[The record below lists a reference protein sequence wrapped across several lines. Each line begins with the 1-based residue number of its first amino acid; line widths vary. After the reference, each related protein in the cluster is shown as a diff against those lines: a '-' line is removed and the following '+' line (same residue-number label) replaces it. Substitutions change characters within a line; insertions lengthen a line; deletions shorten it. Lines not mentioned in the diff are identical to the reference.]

1 MSRKLILLLCLC
13 ALPVLAFSQAAVS
26 ANTPIGAHLPSG
38 LNGEVYGGLQWE
50 SFDLH
55 NFLGLP
61 GTSSV
66 PRQSL
71 VGFHASTSVAL
82 SRWLATEGEIS
93 RSSNNYKAL
102 FVAGDQLATSS
113 LTFMAGPRVTYH
125 LGSLAQF
132 AHILIGVDRLD
143 ATYTPP
149 SGSSGKA
156 SSNPFTF
163 AIGGG
168 TSFHVS
174 QRFGLA
180 TTVDYIRP
188 STSGIALNNI
198 RITVGPVFYFG
209 GSKPEVAHYTPA
221 PIPVPKPTRSIQQV
235 PVRAPACI
243 EYMIDAQ
250 GNEWCMLHSG
260 PQ

>member
-1 MSRKLILLLCLC
+1 MRIAIRVGLLPLLLCRIQREETQRICVVIFIFPHLKFCHPLSASHLLARGLIMSRKLILLLCLC

-93 RSSNNYKAL
+93 RSSNTYKAL
-102 FVAGDQLATSS
+102 FVAGDHLATSS

-125 LGSLAQF
+125 LGPLAQF
-132 AHILIGVDRLD
+132 AHVLIGVDRLN

-149 SGSSGKA
+149 AGSSGKA

-188 STSGIALNNI
+188 STSGMSLTISVL
-198 RITVGPVFYFG
+198 P
-209 GSKPEVAHYTPA
+209 
-221 PIPVPKPTRSIQQV
+221 
-235 PVRAPACI
+235 
-243 EYMIDAQ
+243 
-250 GNEWCMLHSG
+250 
-260 PQ
+260 